1 MVDGERSLC
10 LVKPDGVQRKLIG
23 TIIGRLEGRGLK
35 IVGLKLIRVDHELA
49 HQHYGE
55 HEGKPFFN
63 GLVDFITSGPV
74 VALVLQGKNAVTI
87 IRETMG
93 TTDPVKAAPGTI
105 RGDLAADISRNLI
118 HGSDS
123 PDNALKE
130 ISLFFKPAELL
141 DWSSELDRWI
151 IESG

>member
-1 MVDGERSLC
+1 VIDGERSLC

-23 TIIGRLEGRGLK
+23 VIIGRLEGRGLK
-35 IVGLKLIRVDHELA
+35 IVGLKLIRVDYELA

-55 HEGKPFFN
+55 HEGKPFFDA
-63 GLVDFITSGPV
+63 LVDFITSGPV

-93 TTDPVKAAPGTI
+93 TTDPAKAALGTI
-105 RGDLAADISRNLI
+105 RGDLAVDISRNLI

-123 PDNALKE
+123 PENALKE
-130 ISLFFKPAELL
+130 ISLFFEPDELL
-141 DWSSELDRWI
+141 DWASELDRWI

>member
-1 MVDGERSLC
+1 MDEERSLC

-35 IVGLKLIRVDHELA
+35 VVGLKLIRIDQELA
-49 HQHYGE
+49 HQHYAE
-55 HEGKPFFN
+55 HEGKPFFD
-63 GLVDFITSGPV
+63 GLVNFITSGPV

-87 IRETMG
+87 VRETMG

-105 RGDLAADISRNLI
+105 RGDLAVDISRNLI

-123 PDNALKE
+123 PENATKE
-130 ISLFFKPAELL
+130 ISLFFRPQEIL
-141 DWSSELDRWI
+141 DWPSEIDRWI
-151 IESG
+151 IESR